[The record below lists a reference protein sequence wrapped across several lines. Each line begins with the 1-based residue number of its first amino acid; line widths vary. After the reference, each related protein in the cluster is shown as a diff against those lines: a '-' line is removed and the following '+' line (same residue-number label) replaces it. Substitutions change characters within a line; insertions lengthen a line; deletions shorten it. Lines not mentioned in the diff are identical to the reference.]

1 MDAVLSQQEEQ
12 ANEDTQ
18 QQDAAIADLLDLAG
32 GSRIHNLSRLSN
44 LRAVVQQLN
53 GDVNDESQDSDD
65 SEDEG
70 AELGVEDMNMEVEG
84 GGEDLLDFFE
94 DDGGENDSDSDDF
107 ASVVAEDQ
115 VEDDGS
121 VVMEDVNSSPVV
133 KGRAADQPRTVS
145 LSSDTSL

>member
-1 MDAVLSQQEEQ
+1 M
-12 ANEDTQ
+12 
-18 QQDAAIADLLDLAG
+18 
-32 GSRIHNLSRLSN
+32 
-44 LRAVVQQLN
+44 QQLN

-133 KGRAADQPRTVS
+133 KGRTVS
-145 LSSDTSL
+145 IDTSL

>member
-1 MDAVLSQQEEQ
+1 M
-12 ANEDTQ
+12 
-18 QQDAAIADLLDLAG
+18 
-32 GSRIHNLSRLSN
+32 
-44 LRAVVQQLN
+44 QQLN
-53 GDVNDESQDSDD
+53 GDVNDEAQDSDD

-133 KGRAADQPRTVS
+133 KGRTVS
-145 LSSDTSL
+145 IDTSL